1 MDKLIEYSYI
11 WEEDREKYVLVDE
24 ERGKSIWLI
33 KEGELMF
40 FLIEDDV
47 LANAII
53 ERMLMAGNKVY
64 NSIMDLQEARD
75 AK

>member
-1 MDKLIEYSYI
+1 
-11 WEEDREKYVLVDE
+11 
-24 ERGKSIWLI
+24 
-33 KEGELMF
+33 MF
-40 FLIEDDV
+40 LLIEDVV

-64 NSIMDLQEARD
+64 NSIMELQEDRD

>member
-11 WEEDREKYVLVDE
+11 WEEDREKYVLLDE
-24 ERGKSIWLI
+24 EGGKSIWLI

-40 FLIEDDV
+40 LLIEDDV
-47 LANAII
+47 LANAIS

-64 NSIMDLQEARD
+64 NSIMELQEDRD

>member
-1 MDKLIEYSYI
+1 MVNKGR
-11 WEEDREKYVLVDE
+11 WAYVL
-24 ERGKSIWLI
+24 
-33 KEGELMF
+33 
-40 FLIEDDV
+40 LIEDDV